1 MKKKKSNPSL
11 AIGAFIVGAIVLVF
25 IALLFF
31 SDGRLFAQ
39 KERVVMYFD
48 GSVQGLQIGAPVKLK
63 GVVLGEITDIQIIF
77 QNSEANPHGKPAA
90 QTVINAVTADL
101 VMKRINSK
109 GSKVKDSF
117 FDEAIKNGLRAQLNF
132 QSFLTGLLYVELDFY
147 PTTPIKFYNLQ
158 HDYRELPTAA
168 TNFEELSKSFKEINF
183 KGLVNNL
190 DNVIQQIT
198 DLVSSGEIQKSLH
211 NFNNAANAVE
221 NMSNSINKEVV
232 PLGKNLN
239 HTIAELDVLIKELN
253 TQTPQVAQALT
264 NSLND
269 LHTSMDHFNQ
279 ATQSVSNTF
288 SEDAPLANQLTITL
302 QDISRSAQ
310 AFRNLSETLEQQ
322 PEALLRGKKIM
333 PAGE

>member
-1 MKKKKSNPSL
+1 MKKKKSPSL
-11 AIGAFIVGAIVLVF
+11 AIGAFILGAIILVF

-48 GSVQGLQIGAPVKLK
+48 GSVQGLQVGAPVKLK

-77 QNSEANPHGKPAA
+77 QNNETNTNGKPAA

-117 FDEAIKNGLRAQLNF
+117 FDEAVKNGLRAQLNF
-132 QSFLTGLLYVELDFY
+132 QSFLTGLLYIELDFY
-147 PTTPIKFYNLQ
+147 PTTPVKLYGLQ
-158 HDYRELPTAA
+158 NNYRELPTTA

-183 KGLVNNL
+183 KGLVSNL

-198 DLVSSGEIQKSLH
+198 DLVASGEIQKSLKS
-211 NFNNAANAVE
+211 FNNAANAVE

-239 HTIAELDVLIKELN
+239 NTIAEIDVLIKQLN

-264 NSLND
+264 SSLND
-269 LHTSMDHFNQ
+269 LHTSMDKFNQ
-279 ATQSVSNTF
+279 ATQSVSDTF
-288 SEDAPLANQLTITL
+288 SEDAPLANQLNITL
-302 QDISRSAQ
+302 KDISRSAQ

-322 PEALLRGKKIM
+322 PEALLRGKKII
-333 PAGE
+333 PSNE